1 LTFQKHHERCVHL
14 CSNHL
19 VSLHDLTTPVSHAGE
34 SLEQISKP
42 KDITMK
48 NMIFQRPRNGR
59 DMSKSGESRP
69 LAANTPLWV
78 KVFGIIAITAS
89 VLFLGIMLADMVG
102 VGNMNGMRGMSSMG
116 SSPSRYLP
124 LWIEVSG
131 FTALVVVLLGFVS
144 LLAGV
149 GGQSRRQQSS
159 RREARASLLLSPAV
173 RKLTLT
179 THITASVGWIG
190 AVAAFLVLA
199 GVELSTQNALLVRGT
214 FLSMDVIAWTMIL
227 PLSLASLLTGLI
239 LGLFTKW
246 GLLSYYWVLAKLLV
260 NLLASIILLMYVQSL
275 GPLASV
281 AAASTVSGA
290 DLLSLKGSDS
300 VIHSG
305 VALVALL
312 VAIIFS
318 VYKPR
323 GMTRY
328 GQRKQDEQR
337 HKLVQARENSHAQMV
352 TVN

>member
-1 LTFQKHHERCVHL
+1 MEK
-14 CSNHL
+14 
-19 VSLHDLTTPVSHAGE
+19 
-34 SLEQISKP
+34 ISKP
-42 KDITMK
+42 KDIAMK
-48 NMIFQRPRNGR
+48 NMVFRRLRNGR
-59 DMSKSGESRP
+59 DMGKYGEARP
-69 LAANTPLWV
+69 LAASTPLWV
-78 KVFGIIAITAS
+78 KAFGIIAITAS
-89 VLFLGIMLADMVG
+89 LLFLGMMLADMVG
-102 VGNMNGMRGMSSMG
+102 MGNMNGMRGMSGMG

-131 FTALVVVLLGFVS
+131 FIALVVVLLGFIS

-149 GGQSRRQQSS
+149 GGQSSRQQSS

-190 AVAAFLVLA
+190 AIAAFLVLA
-199 GVELSTQNALLVRGT
+199 GVELSTQNVLLVRGT
-214 FLSMDVIAWTMIL
+214 FLSMDVIAWAMIL

-239 LGLFTKW
+239 LALFTKW
-246 GLLSYYWVLAKLLV
+246 GLLSHYWVLAKLLI

-275 GPLASV
+275 GPLASI
-281 AAASTVSGA
+281 AAASEVSGTN
-290 DLLSLKGSDS
+290 LLSLKGSDS
-300 VIHSG
+300 VLHSG
-305 VALVALL
+305 VALLALL

-337 HKLVQARENSHAQMV
+337 HKLAQARENSPFQAV
-352 TVN
+352 TVK